1 MRGACAPVPAPWR
14 VPGATRA
21 RRGSDGPRPLGRGLT
36 RAAAAQDGGVL
47 LHVGGRLRVG
57 GTGPLAMGPQGAGP
71 PTPFAE
77 AFVLAPGASG
87 GLRVVRH
94 FFRLL
99 GAALP

>member
-1 MRGACAPVPAPWR
+1 MQVPAPWR
-14 VPGATRA
+14 VPCRRRA
-21 RRGSDGPRPLGRGLT
+21 RRGSGGPRPLGRGLT

-71 PTPFAE
+71 PTAFTE
-77 AFVLAPGASG
+77 AFVLAPSASG
-87 GLRVVRH
+87 GLRVLRQ

-99 GAALP
+99 GAALPGLC